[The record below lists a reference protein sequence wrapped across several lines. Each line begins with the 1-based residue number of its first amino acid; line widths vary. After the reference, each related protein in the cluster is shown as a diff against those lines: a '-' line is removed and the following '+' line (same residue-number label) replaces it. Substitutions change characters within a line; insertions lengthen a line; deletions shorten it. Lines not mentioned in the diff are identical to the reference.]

1 MMTDLAEVIILALIV
16 LGSVILTFAFYAI
29 IVAVVIYIALWL
41 LQMFGVIALMAVI

>member
-1 MMTDLAEVIILALIV
+1 MTDLSEILFILLIWIV
-16 LGSVILTFAFYAI
+16 GMILTIAFYAI

>member
-1 MMTDLAEVIILALIV
+1 MAELSETLFILLIWIV
-16 LGSVILTFAFYAI
+16 GMILTIAFYAI

>member
-1 MMTDLAEVIILALIV
+1 MAELSEILFILLIWIV
-16 LGSVILTFAFYAI
+16 GMILTIAFYAI